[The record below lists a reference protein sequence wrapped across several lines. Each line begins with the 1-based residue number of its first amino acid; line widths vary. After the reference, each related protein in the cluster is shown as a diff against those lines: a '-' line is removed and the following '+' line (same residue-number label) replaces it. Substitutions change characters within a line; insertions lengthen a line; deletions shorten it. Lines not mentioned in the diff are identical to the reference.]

1 MLSTLFF
8 ISCLVSVWASNW
20 WQIDV
25 LYKEVVP
32 NNVYI
37 FENSSVTFYCGS
49 ETPEYWMYSGENL
62 DTPGHDIPMRQNH
75 VVGRRQ
81 LTLHN
86 VRLNDSGLYVCQGYY
101 WCTVFTTHFS
111 IKVYNTTIPKT
122 LVVPN
127 WVEIEAGGSI
137 TLLCGS
143 DGPVEWFSPH
153 IMYQDKVVGDKTLT
167 LLNLQRNHSGKYICR
182 GVQFYE
188 LDESGSDDDDSGD
201 DEYDKG
207 HNGRIVDVF
216 YTPATVL
223 VDREVNRVKNEIGPD
238 KAIERMMNRI
248 DEEEEENLAP
258 MFEHFNEYEEHLNDY
273 EIQ

>member
-1 MLSTLFF
+1 MLSTLLI

-25 LYKEVVP
+25 HYNMEVVP
-32 NNVYI
+32 NNVHI

-62 DTPGHDIPMRQNH
+62 DTPGHDIPIRQNH
-75 VVGRRQ
+75 VLVRRQ
-81 LTLHN
+81 LTLQN
-86 VRLNDSGLYVCQGYY
+86 VRLNDSGLYVCQGNYGN
-101 WCTVFTTHFS
+101 TTFFTTHFS

-153 IMYQDKVVGDKTLT
+153 IMHQDKVVGDKTLT

-188 LDESGSDDDDSGD
+188 LDESGSDDNSSE

-207 HNGRIVDVF
+207 HNDRIIDVF
-216 YTPATVL
+216 YTPTTVL
-223 VDREVNRVKNEIGPD
+223 MDREVNRVKNEIGLD
-238 KAIERMMNRI
+238 KAIERIMIRVLK
-248 DEEEEENLAP
+248 EEDWSLA
-258 MFEHFNEYEEHLNDY
+258 F
-273 EIQ
+273 